1 MHPAMSQLAM
11 RFPLPILLT
20 RVNGNI
26 FFDIGSA
33 WYDTDKWKGGTTEG
47 GSRLKD
53 LKAGFGFGAR
63 ANLGIM
69 VLKFDLAWGTD
80 FESVSTEPISYFSL
94 GAEF

>member
-1 MHPAMSQLAM
+1 M
-11 RFPLPILLT
+11 RFPLPILLS

-26 FFDIGSA
+26 FFDMGSA
-33 WYDTDKWKGGTTEG
+33 WYDTRRFKGGTTQG

-69 VLKFDLAWGTD
+69 VLRFDLAWATD
-80 FESVSTEPISYFSL
+80 FDRVSAKPISYFSL